1 MSWGNK
7 GKSIWEKIWSVMKDE
22 PVDKDETAAW
32 NMAGIKEQPAG
43 QNVPPLRQKQA
54 VIRRT
59 GESDVMRILIMS
71 DTHGSH
77 GNLDQVL
84 ESERPYEQI
93 IHLGDIEG
101 AEDYI
106 ETAAG
111 CPVEAVRGNNDYFST
126 LPEEK
131 IIEAAGKRILITHG
145 HYYYVAAGVERL
157 IKEAQGRDVD
167 IVMFGH
173 THRPLIRR
181 EGSLTVINPGSLSYP
196 RQEGR
201 RPSYI
206 VMEIGPKG
214 AAEFLLKYL

>member
-1 MSWGNK
+1 
-7 GKSIWEKIWSVMKDE
+7 
-22 PVDKDETAAW
+22 
-32 NMAGIKEQPAG
+32 
-43 QNVPPLRQKQA
+43 
-54 VIRRT
+54 
-59 GESDVMRILIMS
+59 MRILIMS
-71 DTHGSH
+71 DTHGSQE
-77 GNLDQVL
+77 NLDKVL

-106 ETAAG
+106 EAAAG
-111 CPVEAVRGNNDYFST
+111 CPLEAVRGNNDYFSS

-131 IIEAAGKRILITHG
+131 IFEAAGKRILITHG

-196 RQEGR
+196 RQEGH

-206 VMEIGPKG
+206 VMEAGPKG
-214 AAEFLLKYL
+214 AVEFFLKYL